1 MNTVKKKSSFGAQD
15 AAANRVYQAFERLQL
30 AWYTVNNARHSVNGT
45 VQYDNAAIVELEAA
59 EEEWLAVRSA
69 LPNGC

>member
-1 MNTVKKKSSFGAQD
+1 MNTVNKKSSFGVQD

-30 AWYTVNNARHSVNGT
+30 AWYTVNNARRSVNGT

-59 EEEWLAVRSA
+59 EEEWLAARSA
-69 LPNGC
+69 LPTGC